1 MMIPRPR
8 HVFTSRSAQRGRAR
22 GGAATVELAL
32 TLPIVLVVLVGGIEF
47 TRACQV
53 ANACAF
59 SAYEGCRAAIIPGGT
74 ASAATSAAQQFL
86 TANSIGSST
95 ITVTPSVIDDTTS
108 TVTVNI
114 AVKLDKSG
122 WIAPIFTSGI
132 SVSRSCTLTREKT
145 NGT

>member
-1 MMIPRPR
+1 MISQMRYR
-8 HVFTSRSAQRGRAR
+8 FTRFISRRAPNR
-22 GGAATVELAL
+22 RGAATVEMSL

-74 ASAATSAAQQFL
+74 ASSANSAAQQFL

-108 TVTVNI
+108 TVTVQI
-114 AVKLDKSG
+114 AVSLDKSG
-122 WIAPIFTSGI
+122 WIAPIFTSGVT
-132 SVSRSCTLTREKT
+132 VSRSCTLTREKT
-145 NGT
+145 NGI